1 MYLRKEVR
9 NSSLDPVYDGPFLVS
24 GRRGA
29 NVLLKMQNGEQM
41 VHLNRCKKCVN
52 REQIPDAPPI
62 PTAPSV
68 AGSSSGSNV
77 EAEDR
82 STRDPGP
89 VRRDEEEVS
98 QGVLLHC
105 PPSSVVRPESMSELG
120 DTADHQMAAR
130 RRYPSRARRQPQFL
144 RL

>member
-24 GRRGA
+24 SRRGA
-29 NVLLKMQNGEQM
+29 NVLLNMQSGEQV

-52 REQIPDAPPI
+52 REQIPDAPPV
-62 PTAPSV
+62 PTTPSV

-77 EAEDR
+77 GTEDR
-82 STRDPGP
+82 STQDPGP

-98 QGVLLHC
+98 RGVLVHC
-105 PPSSVVRPESMSELG
+105 PPSSVARPEVMSELG
-120 DTADHQMAAR
+120 DTADYQVAAGRRYPTRAR
-130 RRYPSRARRQPQFL
+130 RRPQFL